1 MTAVLC
7 VRDGDTVYLACDSRV
22 VCGDYYF
29 DTADKVRK
37 YQIGDKR
44 FYLGMAGHDP
54 TIARIDAILDHP
66 EDFDYDTETLHT
78 ETARDVARYVSDV
91 MEEAC
96 QKKSKHGVDAIL
108 VVGGEGGPEVY
119 LLGTDGSMSG
129 PVTTPVAIGSG
140 GAAAQAAW
148 RASSDYSMESR
159 VRGAIYCAA
168 EVCTEVGGL
177 ARSVTI
183 TAEDL

>member
-37 YQIGDKR
+37 YQIGDKK

-66 EDFDYDTETLHT
+66 EDFDYDPEKLHT
-78 ETARDVARYVSDV
+78 SAARDVARYVSDV
-91 MEEAC
+91 MESAC
-96 QKKSKHGVDAIL
+96 EKKNKHGVDAIL
-108 VVGGEGGPEVY
+108 VVGGEKEPEVY

-140 GAAAQAAW
+140 GAAAQAGYFACGQGDCQFRCIW
-148 RASSDYSMESR
+148 AI
-159 VRGAIYCAA
+159 RGAAM
-168 EVCTEVGGL
+168 VCTEVGGTPL
-177 ARSVTI
+177 CVPIA
-183 TAEDL
+183 AEDL

>member
-1 MTAVLC
+1 MTAILA

-37 YQIGDKR
+37 YRIGDKK

-66 EDFDYDTETLHT
+66 EANFEVGDVLPKSS
-78 ETARDVARYVSDV
+78 RDVARYVSDV

-96 QKKSKHGVDAIL
+96 RKKNKHGVDAIL
-108 VVGGEGGPEVY
+108 VVGGEKEPEVY
-119 LLGTDGSMSG
+119 LLGTDGSLSG
-129 PVTTPVAIGSG
+129 PVTTPVAVGSG
-140 GAAAQAAW
+140 GAAAQAAFFAGGVGDAQYRCIW
-148 RASSDYSMESR
+148 
-159 VRGAIYCAA
+159 AIKAA
-168 EVCTEVGGL
+168 ATVCTEVGGTPL
-177 ARSVTI
+177 CVPI
-183 TAEDL
+183 GLECL